1 MGQRLELHAILVD
14 ILGSDNVYFQ
24 PPPSSLMSYP
34 CIRYESAGGET
45 NFANNSPYRHVVKYE
60 LTVID
65 RDPDSDIPLKVAML
79 PMCSRDRF
87 YTADQLNH
95 DVFTLFF

>member
-1 MGQRLELHAILVD
+1 MGQRLDLHDILVE

-24 PPPSSLMSYP
+24 PPPSLMMTYP
-34 CIRYESAGGET
+34 CIRYQRVNGLT
-45 NFANNSPYRHVVKYE
+45 KFACNQPYGHVVKYE
-60 LTVID
+60 VTVID

-79 PMCSRDRF
+79 PMCTRDRF